1 MTDTPKERITYTR
14 NHADR
19 ISVQF
24 NATITK
30 KIVALA
36 QESKTSTT
44 QWVTEI
50 IELYILEHRS
60 GKNLDVNPERYDDRD
75 MNEDPNIYHL

>member
-14 NHADR
+14 NHVDR

-36 QESKTSTT
+36 QESKTSPT

-75 MNEDPNIYHL
+75 MI